1 MAARPQPLSALT
13 LCKRLSTASVTRL
26 EGVIKRVNEALKTNF
41 LLTASE
47 RSHYE
52 AALAAA
58 SAQLTAF
65 KTVAKLSLPKP
76 PAAGKKRGPGRPS
89 KADLEA
95 GEALAAKSGVKVA
108 KNKAKPAKKAARAK
122 VAAKKAA

>member
-1 MAARPQPLSALT
+1 MAARPQPLSALA

-26 EGVIKRVNEALKTNF
+26 EGVIKRVNDALKTNF

-47 RSHYE
+47 RTHYE

-58 SAQLTAF
+58 SAQLAAF
-65 KTVAKLSLPKP
+65 KTVAKLSLPKA

-95 GEALAAKSGVKVA
+95 GEALAAKSKA
-108 KNKAKPAKKAARAK
+108 KAPAKAKKPAKARAK